1 MFALPCLR
9 SRRRAGLARDQ
20 ALIPVLLALFEQHD
34 RDAVLDRVAEAI
46 TPVDEPLLAV
56 GVGHQLDWSLIAGV
70 GQNLQQF
77 RADAAP
83 LAAAQSALRGA
94 GRAEVED

>member
-1 MFALPCLR
+1 M
-9 SRRRAGLARDQ
+9 
-20 ALIPVLLALFEQHD
+20 LLALFEQHD

-46 TPVDEPLLAV
+46 APVDEPLLAV
-56 GVGHQLDWSLIAGV
+56 GVGHQLERPLIAGV

-83 LAAAQSALRGA
+83 LAAAQSALRRA
-94 GRAEVED
+94 GRAEVEDAVLAILANGTVDDHGESYQRRD